1 MHRSSTVGM
10 PKWQVPPPAF
20 GIAVRRTGWGT
31 EGPARPAAR
40 SVGPWV
46 CRSSP
51 RSFAVIPSG
60 AHLWAQPQPCNHCRE
75 AFHHAH
81 PPEAVALHPPASC
94 EAPTPREIPNT
105 RPPATYPDRFEGR
118 DVSATG
124 GIRWTHPWGNLT
136 ITCARAYVGIEDID
150 DGVWNV
156 DCGPLIPG
164 RRHQ

>member
-20 GIAVRRTGWGT
+20 GIAVRRTRLGDRG
-31 EGPARPAAR
+31 ARPAGGAER
-40 SVGPWV
+40 RPVGLQIF
-46 CRSSP
+46 SG
-51 RSFAVIPSG
+51 SFAVIPSG
-60 AHLWAQPQPCNHCRE
+60 THLWAQPQPCNHCRE

-105 RPPATYPDRFEGR
+105 RPPPTYPDRFEGC
-118 DVSATG
+118 DVSARGVSG
-124 GIRWTHPWGNLT
+124 GPIHGATSPSPVPGHMS
-136 ITCARAYVGIEDID
+136 AEDID

-156 DCGPLIPG
+156 DCGPLTPG